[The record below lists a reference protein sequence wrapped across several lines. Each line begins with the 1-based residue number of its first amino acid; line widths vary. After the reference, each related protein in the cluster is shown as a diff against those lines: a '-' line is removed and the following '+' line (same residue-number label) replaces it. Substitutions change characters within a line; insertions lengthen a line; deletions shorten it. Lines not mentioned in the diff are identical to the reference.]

1 MKPIIFIGAV
11 VLFFISCTSRLN
23 YPPQIREVLIEAGDN
38 NIQLKKVLEHYG
50 KKPEDSLKLKAAQF
64 LIANMPGKYAEYYDT
79 PWQNIA
85 SALYRWDNVPNKEE
99 LLTEY
104 GWGELKVEEDV
115 KCITS
120 EYLIN
125 NIDLAFRMWDE
136 QPWGKHIPFDLFCEE
151 ILPYRV
157 GNEPLENW
165 REKVLVAFA
174 DMNSYFQAHPEIT
187 AVEAC
192 EIVNK
197 QLPTFTWVSN
207 PMPAMNY
214 SMLMSTP
221 RGTCDE
227 MGALAIFVMRA
238 LGIPVTRDFTIQWP
252 NRKLG
257 HSWNSVCDSNG
268 KHISFM
274 GAETNPGDFHLG
286 TQLRKSKVYRNTFA
300 KQNHIH
306 EADSLIPPELRNRY
320 MRDVS
325 SEYEGCNHNVELPI
339 DFVNP
344 YMKESKHVFL
354 LSMGK
359 EASAVVDRGVI
370 KDGKMIFS
378 GIGKNVLYLPIYYWS
393 DEYAPA
399 GYPFRLD
406 DSGRLQVF
414 KPDTEKREILYVYDA
429 GKNHPWLYRMQLGVF
444 EGANRID
451 FSDKK
456 ELFTI
461 KEMPGTDYEKIG
473 ITDPTPYRYL
483 RYISP
488 KGGHCNVSEIQ
499 FFDQNG
505 GKLNGKRIGTPG
517 SWYNSPATADKAF
530 DGDIY
535 TYFDAAE
542 ADFAWT
548 GLDLGT
554 PQVITGIHYLPRIED
569 NRIIHNNRY
578 ELYYWN
584 GDDWKVLEKKDAERN
599 LIRFQVPCNA
609 IFYLRDMTSDTESN
623 KYFMVKDGKQ
633 VWI

>member
-1 MKPIIFIGAV
+1 MKPFAFFCVIV
-11 VLFFISCTSRLN
+11 FFISCTPRPDYS
-23 YPPQIREVLIEAGDN
+23 PQIREALTEAGDN
-38 NIQLKKVLEHYG
+38 SIQLRKVLEHYG
-50 KKPEDSLKLKAAQF
+50 KNKEDSLKLKAAQF

-120 EYLIN
+120 EYLIH
-125 NIDLAFRMWDE
+125 NIDLAFRMWRE
-136 QPWGKHIPFDLFCEE
+136 QPWGKHIPFDVFCEE

-174 DMNSYFQAHPEIT
+174 DMNSYFKAHPDIT
-187 AVEAC
+187 VVEAC

-197 QLPTFTWVSN
+197 QLPAFTWVSY

-274 GAETNPGDFHLG
+274 GAETNPGDYHLG

-300 KQNHIH
+300 KQNHIN

-320 MRDVS
+320 MKDVS
-325 SEYEGCNHNVELPI
+325 SEYDGCNFNVELSI
-339 DFVNP
+339 QFMNP
-344 YMKESKHVFL
+344 YKKESKCVFL

-359 EASAVVDRGVI
+359 EASAVVDRGQI
-370 KDGKMIFS
+370 KNGKMVFS
-378 GIGKNVLYLPIYYWS
+378 SIGKNVLYLPIF
-393 DEYAPA
+393 YAGDAYTPA
-399 GYPFRLD
+399 GYPFRLN
-406 DSGRLQVF
+406 DSGQLQVF
-414 KPDTEKREILYVYDA
+414 KPDMEKRETLYVYDA
-429 GKNHPWLYRMQLGVF
+429 GKNHPWLYRMQQGVF

-451 FSDKK
+451 FFDKK
-456 ELFTI
+456 ALYTM
-461 KEMPGTDYEKIG
+461 KEMPGTDYEKVG

-499 FFDQNG
+499 FLGGNG
-505 GKLNGKRIGTPG
+505 RKLDGKRIGTPG
-517 SWYNSPATADKAF
+517 SWYNSPATGDKAF

-554 PQVITGIHYLPRIED
+554 PQVITEIHYLPRIED

-578 ELYYWN
+578 ALYYWN
-584 GDDWKVLEKKDAERN
+584 GDDWQVLEKKNAERN
-599 LIRFQVPCNA
+599 LLRFQVPLNA
-609 IFYLRDMTSDTESN
+609 VFYLRDMRNDTESN
-623 KYFMVKDGKQ
+623 NYFMVKDGKQ